1 MAVGGED
8 PAQRAQEQLL
18 VVHEEH
24 EARRI
29 DRLGLGGARGGGS
42 GPRGHGPPIGPGS
55 ETLERG
61 ATATYTGRTPLVRGE
76 GAPLSH
82 VLVVDDEELYRRA
95 LERILR
101 RVDHQVSTARDAT
114 EALAVLAAQPVDL
127 VLCDVKLPGLS
138 GLELVRQIHE
148 FAPDLPCIVITGYG
162 GAQQSVEALRAG
174 AFWYLEKPF
183 DQQHLDAVRRLVEQA
198 IELGR
203 LKVENRLLQHQLRS
217 KYRFENI
224 VGNSA
229 ALRQVL
235 DVVAKVADTDST
247 VLVTG
252 ESGTGKELIARAIHY
267 NSRRAERMFVT
278 VNCGAI
284 PEELLESELFGHVRG
299 AFTNAVSHREG
310 RFAVAHGGTIFLDEI
325 GDMSPNLQVKLLRVL
340 QDRSFEPV
348 GSSKTVSVDVRVIAA
363 TNQDLEAAIRAR
375 RFREDLFYRLN
386 VIPIEVPPLRGRR
399 DDIPLLIRHFLD
411 CASGERGR
419 AAPKLSAEAEARLV
433 GHHWPGNV
441 RELEN
446 AIERMVVL
454 SGDHEIG
461 VDDLPAA
468 LRRPAPTATSAPEVP
483 PGGLCFREVVE
494 DFETSLILQAL
505 EQTQWNKN
513 RAAQLL
519 GLNRTTLIEKIKKK
533 GLEPEGSG
541 PA

>member
-1 MAVGGED
+1 M
-8 PAQRAQEQLL
+8 
-18 VVHEEH
+18 
-24 EARRI
+24 
-29 DRLGLGGARGGGS
+29 
-42 GPRGHGPPIGPGS
+42 
-55 ETLERG
+55 
-61 ATATYTGRTPLVRGE
+61 
-76 GAPLSH
+76 
-82 VLVVDDEELYRRA
+82 
-95 LERILR
+95 
-101 RVDHQVSTARDAT
+101 
-114 EALAVLAAQPVDL
+114 
-127 VLCDVKLPGLS
+127 PGLS

-148 FAPDLPCIVITGYG
+148 FSPDLPCIVITGYG

-203 LKVENRLLQHQLRS
+203 LKAENRLLQHQLRS
-217 KYRFENI
+217 RYRFENI
-224 VGNSA
+224 VGNSP
-229 ALRQVL
+229 ALRRVL

-267 NSRRAERMFVT
+267 NSRRADRMFVT

-310 RFAVAHGGTIFLDEI
+310 RFALAHGGTIFLDEI

-340 QDRSFEPV
+340 QDRTFEPV

-363 TNQDLEAAIRAR
+363 TNQDLEAAIRER
-375 RFREDLFYRLN
+375 RFREDLYYRLN
-386 VIPIEVPPLRGRR
+386 VIPIEVPPLRERR
-399 DDIPLLIRHFLD
+399 EDIPLLVRHFLEA
-411 CASGERGR
+411 ASAERGR
-419 AAPKLSAEAEARLV
+419 PVAKPTPEVEARLAA
-433 GHHWPGNV
+433 HHWPGNV

-454 SGDHEIG
+454 SSAEEIG

-468 LRRPAPTATSAPEVP
+468 LGRGSPPAARAPQVGP
-483 PGGLCFREVVE
+483 AGLCFREVVE
-494 DFETSLILQAL
+494 DFETNLILQAL
-505 EQTQWNKN
+505 ERTHWNKN

-519 GLNRTTLIEKIKKK
+519 GLNRTTLLEKIKKR

-541 PA
+541 PAPA